1 MDPIDPAA
9 GPEAAGSVVAGSVA
23 VGSVADSSA
32 VAGSVVAG
40 SVTDSH
46 VPDSHVPGETHA
58 FLFSD
63 IEGSTRLE
71 QAVGTSAYA
80 ELRERHRALVR
91 TAVAAHGG
99 LEQGTEG
106 DSFFVVFGT
115 ATQAINAALDAQRT
129 LASEPWP
136 DGVAVRVR
144 MGINAGTASVAG
156 GSLVG
161 LAINRAA
168 RIANV
173 ANGGQVLVSESIR
186 LLGHATLPDDASLV
200 DLGSHRLKDLLEPE
214 HLYQLLAPGIG
225 QTFPPLATLDVHPN
239 NLPTQLTSFVGR
251 DDELVRA
258 GDLLAA
264 NRLVTM
270 TGPGG
275 TGKTRLSLQVAAASA
290 SDFPDG
296 VFFVPLET
304 VRDPALV
311 ASRIGSVIGLA
322 ETGGRTAL
330 DLLAEWLTGK
340 RVLLLLDNF
349 EQVVNA
355 GPIVAELLRAAPGL
369 RILATSRAPL
379 RVSGEQEYPVPGLP
393 VPPDPRNQGGYEQAR
408 TGGSGAIDLATLTTY
423 EAVRLFIA
431 RAVSVRPDFMV
442 TNANAPAVA
451 AICVRLQGMPL
462 AIELAAARIK
472 LLSPEAILSRLEH
485 QLNLLA
491 AGARDLPA
499 RQQTLR
505 GAIAW
510 SYDILDEAD
519 RGLLDRLSVFEGGF
533 SLDAA
538 EVIGIP
544 ADGRGGDVLDGLL
557 ALADQS
563 LLRSVDTDPPRFFM
577 LETIREFAAEML
589 DQRPDGSAIRARH
602 TRWFLDLVE
611 TAAPELSGPGQRA
624 QLERLER
631 EHDNIRAVLDR
642 APLVGDGACAIR
654 VGFAMWRFW
663 QKRGHLYEARRRLE
677 GMAEAP
683 WSHDDPILRARLM
696 EALGGV
702 YWWQADL
709 ADMKEAYREALE
721 LRRAQGDKSEI
732 ANALY
737 NYSFS
742 FAVSPN
748 PKEDPKAA
756 DPDGLGAR
764 AQAEALALYEEIGD
778 LRGQANVL
786 WAMGNR
792 SYFRKEDG
800 NGRAYFTDA
809 LNRFRQVGDVTM
821 EAWSLHMLGTAVLRL
836 GERDASRPILLE
848 SLRHFYDASDA
859 SGLALVFD
867 DLSAQAVAD
876 EDLPRAARLRGAA
889 RRLTAATGAQLAG
902 FIDEHLDFYAG
913 PNLATRLTPE
923 DMTRYT
929 AEGHAMNLDESVAY
943 ALGVSVDEL
952 ASMPHTAGD
961 RG

>member
-1 MDPIDPAA
+1 MSLRDAASGSLASGAVAPGGVAA
-9 GPEAAGSVVAGSVA
+9 GGVASGSVA
-23 VGSVADSSA
+23 SGSVAA
-32 VAGSVVAG
+32 ALA
-40 SVTDSH
+40 
-46 VPDSHVPGETHA
+46 PGETHA

-71 QAVGTSAYA
+71 QAVGTAAYA
-80 ELRERHRALVR
+80 ALRERHRALVR
-91 TAVAAHGG
+91 TAITAHGG

-115 ATQAINAALDAQRT
+115 ATQAISAALDAQRA
-129 LASEPWP
+129 LADEPWP
-136 DGVAVRVR
+136 DGGSVRVR

-173 ANGGQVLVSESIR
+173 AHGGQVLASESIR
-186 LLGHATLPDDASLV
+186 LLSSGALPDGASLI
-200 DLGSHRLKDLLEPE
+200 DLGPHRLKDLLEKE

-225 QTFPPLATLDVHPN
+225 ETFPPLATLDAHPN

-251 DDELVRA
+251 EDELARA
-258 GDLLAA
+258 GALLAA
-264 NRLVTM
+264 NRLVTL

-290 SDFPDG
+290 SDFADG

-311 ASRIGSVIGLA
+311 ASRIGSEIGLA
-322 ETGGRTAL
+322 ETGGRSGL
-330 DLLAEWLTGK
+330 DVLVEWLTGK
-340 RVLLLLDNF
+340 QVLLLLDNF

-355 GPIVAELLRAAPGL
+355 GPIVAELLRAATGL

-393 VPPDPRNQGGYEQAR
+393 VPPDPRNRSGYEQAR
-408 TGGSGAIDLATLTTY
+408 TGGDRAIDLDTLATY

-431 RAVSVRPDFMV
+431 RAVAVRPDFTV

-451 AICVRLQGMPL
+451 AICARLQGMPL

-472 LLSPEAILSRLEH
+472 LLSPDAILLRLEH

-510 SYDILDEAD
+510 SYDILEEGD
-519 RGLLDRLSVFEGGF
+519 RVLLDRLSVFEGGF

-538 EVIGIP
+538 EVIGDP
-544 ADGRGGDVLDGLL
+544 TDGSGRDVLDGLK

-563 LLRSVDTDPPRFFM
+563 LLRSVDTNPPRFFM

-589 DQRPDGSAIRARH
+589 DQRPDAGSIRARH
-602 TRWFLDLVE
+602 TSWYLDLVE
-611 TAAPELSGPGQRA
+611 ATAPQLSGPDQRA
-624 QLERLER
+624 MLERLEL

-677 GMAEAP
+677 SMATAP

-709 ADMKEAYREALE
+709 ARMKEAYGEALE
-721 LRRAQGDKSEI
+721 LRRAQGDKAEI

-742 FAVSPN
+742 FAVSPD
-748 PKEDPKAA
+748 PKLDPKAA
-756 DPDGLGAR
+756 DPDGSGLR
-764 AQAEALALYEEIGD
+764 AQAEALALYEEMGD

-792 SYFRKEDG
+792 AYFREEHG
-800 NGRAYFTDA
+800 NGREHFTNA

-821 EAWSLHMLGTAVLRL
+821 EAWSLHMLGSAVLRL
-836 GERDASRPILLE
+836 GERDESRSILLE
-848 SLRHFYDASDA
+848 ALRHFYDASDA

-902 FIDEHLDFYAG
+902 FVDEQLEFYAR
-913 PNLATRLTPE
+913 PKIASRLTPE
-923 DMTRYT
+923 EMTRYT
-929 AEGHAMNLDESVAY
+929 AEGHAMSLDESVAY
-943 ALGVSVDEL
+943 ALGISVDQL
-952 ASMPHTAGD
+952 ASVPHPAD
-961 RG
+961 